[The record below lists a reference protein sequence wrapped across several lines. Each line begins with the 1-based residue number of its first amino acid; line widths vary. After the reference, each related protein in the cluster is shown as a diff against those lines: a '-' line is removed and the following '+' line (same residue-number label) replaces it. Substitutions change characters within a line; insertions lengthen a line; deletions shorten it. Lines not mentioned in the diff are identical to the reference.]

1 MQQLLR
7 MIDRVAKHN
16 AAVLLV
22 GETGAG
28 KEVITQ
34 TIHARSAR
42 AQKALIDINCGALPD
57 HLVESELFGYEKSA
71 FSGADQMKQ
80 GLFELANGGTLFL
93 DEIGELDIRLQSKLL
108 RVLDGQPY
116 FRLGGNRK
124 VDVNVRLVAATNRDL
139 KQEIERGRFR
149 ADLFHRIAQFQIN
162 VPPLR
167 ERKEDIRAIAHQLLA
182 QQRPG
187 ARFTDAAMDILV
199 THAWPGNVRELKNVV
214 MRAAVASENNVL
226 DVCDLDLMLPNVMA
240 VAAAASVSVS
250 LPGAPVMAKAKENV
264 KRLEDMERSAILSA
278 LQDCG
283 GHQGK
288 AAEKLGISRRTLTRK
303 LKEYRDARGSHVI
316 GVLSR
321 EQQEYF
327 RADLETQCLVT
338 CAVGQIAGDVR
349 NVSGTGVALRNLD
362 SLPVEKEL
370 VMLRFILPD
379 GGPVEAQC
387 RVAWAENAEAGLQFT
402 GATPPP
408 LAAWLGMQQ
417 ALEGWTPVSS
427 RPAQQISQ
435 H

>member
-22 GETGAG
+22 GETGVG
-28 KEVITQ
+28 KEVIAQ
-34 TIHARSAR
+34 TIHARSSR

-162 VPPLR
+162 VPALR
-167 ERKEDIRAIAHQLLA
+167 ERKEDIRAIADQLLT

-187 ARFTDAAMDILV
+187 ARFTDAALDILI

-214 MRAAVASENNVL
+214 LRAAVATENDVL

-240 VAAAASVSVS
+240 AAAAASVSSS
-250 LPGAPVMAKAKENV
+250 LPSNAVTPNPKENV
-264 KRLEDMERSAILSA
+264 KRLEDMERTAILSA

-303 LKEYRDARGSHVI
+303 LKEYRDGQESTVI
-316 GVLSR
+316 GVLSK
-321 EQQEYF
+321 EQQDYF

-338 CAVGQIAGDVR
+338 CAVGLIAGDLR
-349 NVSGTGVALRNLD
+349 NVSGTGAALRNLE
-362 SLPVEKEL
+362 SLPAEKEL
-370 VMLRFILPD
+370 VTLRFLLPD

-387 RVAWAENAEAGLQFT
+387 RVAWAENGEAGLQFT

-408 LAAWLGMQQ
+408 LAAWLSTQQ
-417 ALEGWTPVSS
+417 ALEGWTPAFS
-427 RPAQQISQ
+427 RPAQHISQ
-435 H
+435 